1 MNLGKCRK
9 GHFYDMDIYEQCPY
23 CVIEQNNGY
32 EDDRT
37 TGMPAEMPDLT
48 RGHDFPCQEDKDG
61 GTEQAFSPVV
71 GWLVCV
77 HGNERGRDYRIHE
90 GWNFAGRSHTED
102 ISIQDRYVSRRKH
115 FSIVYEERKNQFM
128 IVPGEGTITYLDG
141 KLLTRAQM
149 LTEDMTI
156 YAGKSE
162 LMFRRFC
169 RGEMKWCD

>member
-1 MNLGKCRK
+1 M
-9 GHFYDMDIYEQCPY
+9 
-23 CVIEQNNGY
+23 
-32 EDDRT
+32 
-37 TGMPAEMPDLT
+37 
-48 RGHDFPCQEDKDG
+48 
-61 GTEQAFSPVV
+61 V

-141 KLLTRAQM
+141 KLLTRAQI